1 MSDSSPEDATGA
13 QDAAVASA
21 GEPQQLD
28 EEAPA
33 AAAVDDAPTAED
45 LDARE
50 ANFTRPRKAMG
61 PETDDAPE
69 TIPEEP
75 E

>member
-1 MSDSSPEDATGA
+1 MPDSSPEDATGA

-28 EEAPA
+28 DRAPA
-33 AAAVDDAPTAED
+33 AAAAPTAED